1 MNEPAR
7 AARHREALRVRLE
20 KVREEEVHRIHREHA
35 PLLHVRRLDRDD
47 RLREDRVEEP
57 PRHVGE
63 RELRDLVHEVPR
75 PCLHPGRD
83 RGRQLPLHLRGVD
96 EHETHVHGQLCQLG
110 LRLGELRAHPDG
122 DGLRR
127 RLLRLLQDD
136 RAELARPLVP
146 LLLRI
151 ACAKRGGESKLQSFC
166 QAGEGRG
173 GRVTQMS
180 GAE

>member
-20 KVREEEVHRIHREHA
+20 KVREKEVHRIHREHA

-122 DGLRR
+122 DAQPFETESGTQESAVMRR
-127 RLLRLLQDD
+127 P
-136 RAELARPLVP
+136 ATRPSECVF
-146 LLLRI
+146 RSR
-151 ACAKRGGESKLQSFC
+151 KE
-166 QAGEGRG
+166 
-173 GRVTQMS
+173 V
-180 GAE
+180 